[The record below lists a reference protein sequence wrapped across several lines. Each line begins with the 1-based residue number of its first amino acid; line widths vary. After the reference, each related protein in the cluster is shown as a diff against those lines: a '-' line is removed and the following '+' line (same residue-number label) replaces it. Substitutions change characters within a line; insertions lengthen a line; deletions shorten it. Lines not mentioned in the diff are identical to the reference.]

1 MKLNVMPRNNV
12 DADTTRWYREIAQQV
27 NGLSEGSISARYQ
40 ALTAAPTTGTWMRG
54 DFVTNSEPAQL
65 GTAPNRYVIRGWSC
79 VAAGTPGTW
88 VESRIPTETW
98 ASGAG
103 SGITRTIA
111 SIAIATTAGAA
122 SAIDYVYFE
131 TGTTTL
137 TLPTAVGNN
146 SLYTVKS
153 VSGVTT
159 VACNGA
165 ETIDGAATIG
175 IAVEDSV
182 DLLSN
187 GTEWK
192 VV

>member
-1 MKLNVMPRNNV
+1 MKLNITSRSKV
-12 DADTTRWYREIAQQV
+12 DPEVERWYREIARQV
-27 NGLSEGSISARYQ
+27 NGLSEGSIFALYQ
-40 ALTAAPTTGTWMRG
+40 ATTSAPTTGTWARG
-54 DFVTNSEPAQL
+54 DFVTNSAPAQL

-79 VAAGTPGTW
+79 VAEGTPGTW
-88 VESRIPTETW
+88 VENRIPTETW
-98 ASGAG
+98 ASGSG

-111 SIAIATTAGAA
+111 SIAIATTAAAA
-122 SAIDYVYFE
+122 SAVDYVYFV

-137 TLPTAVGNN
+137 TLPTVAGNT

-165 ETIDGAATIG
+165 ETIDGTATIG